1 VSFGRTGWA
10 KMSDFGYVA
19 IDPEGRTRRG
29 RVTADTI
36 TQAESALVARKLF
49 VVRVEAGRPE
59 EPNAR
64 ALFTGRRD
72 KMSTLD
78 LVLFTRQL
86 ATLAEV
92 SPLEEAL
99 RTIERQTEAQGPH
112 AVVRRVQ
119 QGLVEG
125 HRLSDTMRREST
137 SFPPL
142 YVAMVAA
149 GETSGRLPLI
159 LTRLALL
166 LERQEE
172 VRTRVFAALAYPI
185 IVAVVAI
192 FVVGALMVLVV
203 PQVVE
208 QFDSFGQTLPLLTR
222 IVISVSSFLT
232 HFWWALIVVAV
243 TASLGVVTV
252 LRTPS
257 VRLRAD
263 RIILRLPV
271 VGRLARARHAA
282 RMARTLATMVA
293 SHLPLLDGLMLTTP
307 TIRNLALRQASETM
321 IESVRG
327 GGSFAGAME
336 RTGVFPPLM
345 VYLTASGES
354 AGQLDMMLER
364 AADHLEREFDRFA
377 TTGLSLLEPLIIVVM
392 GALVA
397 LIVLSIMLP
406 ILQLQSLV
414 GQ

>member
-1 VSFGRTGWA
+1 
-10 KMSDFGYVA
+10 MSDFGYVA

-36 TQAESALVARKLF
+36 TQAESELVARKLF
-49 VVRVEAGRPE
+49 VVKVEAGRPE
-59 EPNAR
+59 KSTKAS
-64 ALFTGRRD
+64 LVTGRRD
-72 KMSTLD
+72 RMSTLD

-99 RTIERQTEAQGPH
+99 GTIARQTEAEGLR
-112 AVVRRVQ
+112 AVVRRIQ

-125 HRLSDTMRREST
+125 HRLSGTLQRESA
-137 SFPPL
+137 SFPSL

-149 GETSGRLPLI
+149 GETSGQLPLI
-159 LTRLALL
+159 LTRLAAL

-172 VRTRVFAALAYPI
+172 VRSRVFAALAYPL

-192 FVVGALMVLVV
+192 FVVIAMMVLVV
-203 PQVVE
+203 PRVVE

-222 IVISVSSFLT
+222 IVIGISGFLT
-232 HFWWALIVVAV
+232 DFWWVLLAVVVATFL
-243 TASLGVVTV
+243 TAMAA
-252 LRTPS
+252 LRRPA
-257 VRLRAD
+257 VQLMVD
-263 RIILRLPV
+263 RTILRLPV
-271 VGRLARARHAA
+271 IGRLVRARHAA

-293 SHLPLLDGLMLTTP
+293 SHLPLLDGLTLTTP
-307 TIRNLALRQASETM
+307 TIRNLALRQASEAM

-336 RTGVFPPLM
+336 RTGVFPPLL

-377 TTGLSLLEPLIIVVM
+377 ATGLSLLEPIIIVVM